1 MARRVTL
8 TPAEFREQQ
17 IREALDG
24 TFVVHHFTG
33 KLIKITVPPDFDP
46 YSKRGEKMIQA
57 AGWQKVIDK

>member
-1 MARRVTL
+1 MT
-8 TPAEFREQQ
+8 EQQ
-17 IREALDG
+17 IRAALDG

-33 KLIKITVPPDFDP
+33 KIIKIAVPLDFDP